1 MVMFQE
7 ETLAIFYSSF
17 LIFLVVNICSL
28 GQNCHWLGHEGF
40 LAAGFTC
47 APHCMFST
55 DSVLWFLL
63 SPLTSLIVFT
73 NIDFH
78 GLKMHAERVVVD
90 LFCGWTCPVMGK
102 ILF

>member
-55 DSVLWFLL
+55 DSVLCFLL

-78 GLKMHAERVVVD
+78 RLKMHAERVVVD